1 MGALYALAVRLQAR
15 CKLRGCLVQSSGSCS
30 PLELGMPATAFVRG
44 PRSSAPTPC
53 PTTSTWPSSLAHFPA
68 RKSQGSISQAN
79 NGAGE
84 ARDVEPRRGSYLFAR
99 PRGAG
104 GSSRRLLSPR
114 LRPQA
119 LMQGAGALRV
129 LCPCSAR
136 SPRSVLASVGGSSR
150 RTPRL
155 QLPKRSRDRNA
166 VGKQWRA

>member
-1 MGALYALAVRLQAR
+1 MAQKVPLGALYALAVRLQAR

-84 ARDVEPRRGSYLFAR
+84 ARDVELCSKTLPFAGPRS
-99 PRGAG
+99 AG
-104 GSSRRLLSPR
+104 RSSWESLSPPFR
-114 LRPQA
+114 SRA
-119 LMQGAGALRV
+119 LMRGAGALTV
-129 LCPCSAR
+129 PGPCSAR
-136 SPRSVLASVGGSSR
+136 SPISVLGVSVLHLEELFGF
-150 RTPRL
+150 TY
-155 QLPKRSRDRNA
+155 RSMREI
-166 VGKQWRA
+166 